1 MNESKRTG
9 GSESKSKA
17 RRDVLRGTLDLL
29 ILKTVAYSPMHGWAI
44 TQRIHQTSDGLLE
57 VNQGSLY
64 PALQRLELRALIR
77 GEWQQSE
84 TQRRAKVYSLTRTGK
99 RVLGEETK
107 GWREYVAAVE
117 TILAT

>member
-1 MNESKRTG
+1 MSTKRKD
-9 GSESKSKA
+9 SENPRDKV
-17 RRDVLRGTLDLL
+17 RRDVLRGTLDML
-29 ILKTVAYSPMHGWAI
+29 ILKTVAQAPMHGWAI
-44 TQRIHQTSDGLLE
+44 TQRIHQTSKGLLE

-64 PALQRLELRALIR
+64 PALQRLELRDWIR

-84 TQRRAKVYSLTRTGK
+84 TQRRAKVYSLTRAGK
-99 RVLGEETK
+99 RALGEETR